1 MAVARTVPAL
11 MLLRELDQLRQ
22 QSGVSSERAAEELGC
37 RVSKISRIFLGQS
50 RITPGD
56 TKLLADLYGADAKLS
71 KTLVDLARNLGRKS
85 DWERYESVYR
95 EAFLLLPDLER
106 HSSTIRMVQSEIIP
120 GLLQTEGYLRAL
132 TEAPDPFGRPVDF
145 ANVAQATRERQ
156 EILTRSEPPT
166 MVSFVLSE
174 SALRREYGGREVMH
188 QQLLRLVEVGHL
200 PNVQLQIVPF
210 ASPNPVTFA
219 SVKFELLH
227 LQGAGVGT
235 SLDFVHI
242 ELYDEAQYLDEP
254 GQVAAYEQLWGHL
267 QAAALGPTESAGFI
281 GKVAEEYG

>member
-50 RITPGD
+50 RITAGD

-71 KTLVDLARNLGRKS
+71 TTLVDLARNLGRKS

-132 TEAPDPFGRPVDF
+132 TEAPTPFGRPVDF
-145 ANVAQATRERQ
+145 TNVVQAARERQ
-156 EILTRSEPPT
+156 EILTCSEPAT
-166 MVSFVLSE
+166 MLSFVLSE
-174 SALRREYGGREVMH
+174 SALRREHGSREVMRN
-188 QQLLRLVEVGHL
+188 QLERLVEVGQL
-200 PNVQLQIVPF
+200 PNVQLQVLPF
-210 ASPNPVTFA
+210 ANANPVTYV
-219 SVKFELLH
+219 SVNFELLH
-227 LQGAGVGT
+227 LQGPSVGT
-235 SLDFVHI
+235 SLDFVYV
-242 ELYDEAQYLDEP
+242 EMYDDAQYLDRPE
-254 GQVAAYEQLWGHL
+254 QIAAYQQLWGHL
-267 QAAALGPTESAGFI
+267 QAAALGPTESMGFI
-281 GKVAEEYG
+281 GRAAEEYG